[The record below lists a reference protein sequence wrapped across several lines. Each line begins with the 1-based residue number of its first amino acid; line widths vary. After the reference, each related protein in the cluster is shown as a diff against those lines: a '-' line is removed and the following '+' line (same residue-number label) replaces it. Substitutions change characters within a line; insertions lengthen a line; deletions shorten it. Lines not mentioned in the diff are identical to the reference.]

1 MGKWTAADMP
11 PLGGKVA
18 VVTGASSGIGLE
30 TAAALAAAGA
40 ETVIGCRNAGRAAQ
54 AIEQIRARH
63 PQAKISNLE
72 LDVANLASVR
82 RFAATF
88 SAQYPRLDI
97 LCNNAGAM
105 TLPFSK
111 TVDGFEVIFGTNHLG
126 PFALTG
132 LLLDSLCKT
141 PGARVV
147 ALGSLTHRRGT
158 LRLDDLLWERRSY
171 SKSGAYAQSKLAN
184 MLFAF
189 ELDRRLKQAGIN
201 AVSLAAHPGYAA
213 TNIVYGGSVHGP
225 DRIWNAMA
233 GMGNALAA
241 QPAAMGALPT
251 VYAAT
256 APGLVGGEY
265 IGPDGFMQL
274 KGHPTVVSCSA
285 KARDAQL
292 AKDLWDVS
300 EKLTGVSFLS

>member
-11 PLGGKVA
+11 SLGGKVA

-40 ETVIGCRNAGRAAQ
+40 ETVIGCRNAGRAEQ

-82 RFAATF
+82 RFAASF

-97 LCNNAGAM
+97 LCNNAGSM

-111 TVDGFEVIFGTNHLG
+111 TVDGYEVIFGTNHLG

-132 LLLDSLCKT
+132 LLLDSLSKT

-147 ALGSLTHRRGT
+147 AIGSLTHRRGD

-184 MLFAF
+184 VLFAF

-201 AVSLAAHPGYAA
+201 AISLAAHPGYAA
-213 TNIVYGGSVHGP
+213 TNIVYGGSVHGS
-225 DRIWNAMA
+225 DRLWNAMA
-233 GMGNALAA
+233 GMGNALFA
-241 QPAAMGALPT
+241 QPAMMGALPT
-251 VYAAT
+251 LYAAT
-256 APGLVGGEY
+256 APGLSGGEY

-274 KGHPTVVSCSA
+274 KGHPTVVPCSA
-285 KARDAQL
+285 MARDAQL
-292 AKDLWDVS
+292 AKDLWSVS
-300 EKLTGVSFLS
+300 EQLTGVKWFS